1 MKENTYHPWNHWISV
16 FLVIATLSLIFLGA
30 MVTSKGAGLAV
41 PDWPTSY
48 GGINPPNW
56 LQIENVRLE
65 HGHRLFAS
73 LVGLITIA
81 LMVLLLKTEERP
93 WVKKL
98 GIITLVGVI
107 LQGVLGGLRVVMLS
121 TPLAMVHACVA
132 QAFFCLVIFLMLV
145 TSKRWDDYVW
155 MHEDKGTFQL
165 RPLALLLGAVVYT
178 QLILGAVMRHMQAG
192 LAIPDFPK
200 SFGKWIP
207 DLTALAV
214 RINYSHRVGA
224 LVVTIL
230 TLLVMGV
237 LIAKWRKEK
246 RLLIPGLWLG
256 FFLLAQI
263 GLGVHIVL
271 LERPPFITTAHVMVG
286 ALVLGTSFL
295 LIVRSQL
302 LIKGK

>member
-1 MKENTYHPWNHWISV
+1 MNKYTYHPWNHWISV
-16 FLVIATLSLIFLGA
+16 LLTVATLGLIFLGA

-48 GGINPPNW
+48 GGLNPPNW
-56 LQIENVRLE
+56 FQIENVRLE
-65 HGHRLFAS
+65 HGHRLIAS
-73 LVGLITIA
+73 LIGLITIA
-81 LMVLLLKTEERP
+81 LMVFLLRTEERS
-93 WVKKL
+93 WVKKM
-98 GIITLVGVI
+98 GIAALIGVVA
-107 LQGVLGGLRVVMLS
+107 QGVLGGLRVIMLS
-121 TPLAMVHACVA
+121 TPLAVVHACVA
-132 QAFFCLVIFLMLV
+132 QAFFCLVVFLMLI
-145 TSKRWDDYVW
+145 TSKKWDNYVW
-155 MHEDKGTFQL
+155 MYEDKGVFQL
-165 RPLALLLGAVVYT
+165 RPLALLLGGVVYI

-230 TLLVMGV
+230 TLLMLSV

-271 LERPPFITTAHVMVG
+271 LGRPPFITTTHVMVG